1 MYTDLTSDDIH
12 AFKKGRDRAFTS
24 IYKAFKVNIYMYCRK
39 RVEKEDAEDI
49 TAEVFFALWKN
60 RKQMKSK
67 NHIRNFLY
75 LTAAHRIMD
84 LKKEK
89 QYSNLVLDE
98 DMMTILLKD
107 NHYIKED
114 EQLARLVMSEVQQ
127 MADKLPDQCRRV
139 FKYLLADMPATE
151 IAKVM
156 NISVQAVYQQRSVA
170 LKKLPEF
177 HPSI

>member
-12 AFKKGRDRAFTS
+12 AFQKGRDKAFTFVYNS
-24 IYKAFKVNIYMYCRK
+24 LKANLYRYCLK
-39 RVEKEDAEDI
+39 QVKKEDAEDI

-60 RKQMKSK
+60 RKKMKSRK
-67 NHIRNFLY
+67 HIINFVY
-75 LTAAHRIMD
+75 LTATHRVID

-89 QYSNLVLDE
+89 RSSDLVLDA
-98 DMMTILLKD
+98 DMMALLLKD
-107 NHYIKED
+107 KHYIKED

-139 FKYLLADMPATE
+139 FKYLLADMPIAE

-156 NISVQAVYQQRSVA
+156 NITPAAVYEQRSVA
-170 LKKLPEF
+170 IKKLPEF
-177 HPSI
+177 HLSV